1 MKGEHNLENIIL
13 SLILLKPMTIYEIRA
28 YIQQNLSTVC
38 SDSLGSMQAAIKK
51 LMEKGY
57 VIVTEYVDNNILK
70 KQYSVTAEGV
80 NYYKDWIGTPI
91 NVQKMKSMEEG
102 KFFFL
107 GIAPGEKRVTFL
119 KSYIS
124 DLEEEYKKLLFIKD
138 YVDKTQ
144 DTAIK
149 MNSKRI
155 KDDPALVSNL
165 LTVSGEKSV
174 EKAVTN
180 IDNYQLYMLEYGL
193 EKIQA
198 DLKFYNK
205 ILNRELKGEKN
216 R

>member
-13 SLILLKPMTIYEIRA
+13 SLIILKPMTLYEIRA

-38 SDSLGSMQAAIKK
+38 SDSLGSIQAAIKK

-57 VIVTEYVDNNILK
+57 VIATEYVDNNILK

-80 NYYKDWIGTPI
+80 KYYKDWIGTPI

-107 GIAPGEKRVTFL
+107 GIAPGEKRAAFL

-149 MNSKRI
+149 MNTKRI

-205 ILNRELKGEKN
+205 ILKRELKGEKN
-216 R
+216 Q